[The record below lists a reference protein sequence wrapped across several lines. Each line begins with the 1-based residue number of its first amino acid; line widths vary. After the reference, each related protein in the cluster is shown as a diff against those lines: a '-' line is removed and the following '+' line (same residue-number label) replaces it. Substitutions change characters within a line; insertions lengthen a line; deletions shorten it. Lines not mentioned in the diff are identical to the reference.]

1 MARNRVFYQSEALYV
16 GPTPASGFHMSY
28 GKRDD
33 VYHGDPSLG
42 LGHRGHMNSAPLG
55 IADADMGGYEAG
67 GGVLGGGSVA
77 GGNLIPGSGY
87 QSLVRRLHRIQ
98 DVSYSFNITRQDVNQ
113 FGELAAIDRVVL
125 ESPTVS
131 LDFSYIL
138 ANLENEHMLGFHV
151 EQSGV
156 AAGTDALTAMSG
168 FLTKVTDERN
178 YFIQTT
184 PEGDDALGAAE
195 NALHLGNH
203 DSAGRTSVI
212 GIGNGFMTSYTQE
225 ASVGDFPTASVSIEG
240 LNMSFDIGTSGNY
253 IPAVN
258 PENGQKLTAVEYAL
272 PSGVS
277 HHTGVGTNDRLSA
290 LRPGD
295 ITFELTRAGGA
306 SINGAL
312 TGLMLSDAKIQ
323 SYSLSFD
330 LARDPLQ
337 KLGSRYAFSRE
348 ITFPVTVTCT
358 VDANVGDIYS
368 GNLADLID
376 DDSNINYDIAISL
389 RGPLADSDT
398 LPVARYDLRN
408 CKIDSQEYSS
418 DVGSNKSVSLTFSSQ
433 IGGTKQTTKGLFMSG
448 IRGAGNV
455 ADVNYV

>member
-1 MARNRVFYQSEALYV
+1 
-16 GPTPASGFHMSY
+16 
-28 GKRDD
+28 
-33 VYHGDPSLG
+33 
-42 LGHRGHMNSAPLG
+42 MNSAPLG
-55 IADADMGGYEAG
+55 IAAGNIDGFEAG
-67 GGVLGGGSVA
+67 GGVLAGDSVGGSTLA
-77 GGNLIPGSGY
+77 GSGY

-151 EQSGV
+151 EKSGV
-156 AAGTDALTAMSG
+156 AAGIAPLTALSG

-178 YFIQTT
+178 YFIQTV
-184 PEGDDALGAAE
+184 PEGDDALGDAE
-195 NALHLGNH
+195 NVTHN
-203 DSAGRTSVI
+203 DKVTSAGRTSVI

-240 LNMSFDIGTSGNY
+240 LNMAFDIGTSGNH

-258 PENGQKLTAVEYAL
+258 PEDGTKLTTVEYAL

-277 HHTGVGTNDRLSA
+277 HTTGIGVNDKLSA

-295 ITFELTRAGGA
+295 ITFDVTRAGGA
-306 SINGAL
+306 SINGTL

-358 VDANVGDIYS
+358 VDANVGDLYS
-368 GNLADLID
+368 GNLADVID

-389 RGPLADSDT
+389 RGPLASSDS
-398 LPVARYDLRN
+398 LPVARFDLRN

-455 ADVNYV
+455 ADW